1 MARIL
6 MENSNPIDAE
16 IKLFMEYGYYLS
28 YKNDNIRDYVKVKYE
43 SPDGRFPKQIE
54 LTNDE
59 IRIDYSKMLQIDTDK
74 GLIGLGIGNYEP
86 QFLVIVSDIAK
97 KFLKNL

>member
-28 YKNDNIRDYVKVKYE
+28 YKKDNIRDYVKVQYE

-74 GLIGLGIGNYEP
+74 GLIGLGIGNYEL
-86 QFLVIVSDIAK
+86 QFWVIVSDIAK
-97 KFLKNL
+97 KILKKL

>member
-28 YKNDNIRDYVKVKYE
+28 YKKDNIR
-43 SPDGRFPKQIE
+43 
-54 LTNDE
+54 TNDE